1 MVCDHQWDPLVM
13 ASPCPW
19 SESIF
24 SPDVRRSIN
33 LVLDE
38 GGFVATMQEV
48 GFQLKGPLLK
58 ISVSR
63 ADAAHSQSLAE
74 RDGFF
79 AVAWMAAVGG
89 KVLVGVSWFYM

>member
-1 MVCDHQWDPLVM
+1 
-13 ASPCPW
+13 
-19 SESIF
+19 
-24 SPDVRRSIN
+24 
-33 LVLDE
+33 
-38 GGFVATMQEV
+38 MQEV